1 MKKFWIFI
9 GLVLAAIVLG
19 AIGAIMAAIY
29 VR

>member
-19 AIGAIMAAIY
+19 AIGAVLVAIY